1 MVSNMDRGNP
11 NFINTNV
18 EISTTQTEAANLL
31 NVSRESVVS
40 ARKVLDQGSEELI
53 SKVDRGEVAVRTAAT
68 NKSFTISTKSI
79 YIS

>member
-1 MVSNMDRGNP
+1 MDRGNP

-40 ARKVLDQGSEELI
+40 AKNSRSRLGRINKQG
-53 SKVDRGEVAVRTAAT
+53 
-68 NKSFTISTKSI
+68 
-79 YIS
+79 